1 MKKIFVMILS
11 LLMIFS
17 VTGCGG
23 NEGGNE
29 KKSAETQTQTESAK
43 NKILVAYFSCTGNT
57 KTLAEN
63 SAEVLKADLY
73 EIKPKI
79 PYTSEDLNWND
90 ETTRAT
96 VEQRTEKARP
106 ELADKDA
113 KIENYDTIIIAYPIW
128 WHVAPR
134 IIDTFMES
142 YDFSGKKVMAI
153 STSGGSDITASVD
166 ELKAISGKNITWL
179 DGKCFFNS
187 FSKSDVKTFFDGVEL
202 K

>member
-1 MKKIFVMILS
+1 MRKIFVMILS

-17 VTGCGG
+17 LTACGG
-23 NEGGNE
+23 NGGTVE
-29 KKSAETQTQTESAK
+29 KKSAETQTQTEPAK

-63 SAEVLKADLY
+63 AAEVLKADLY
-73 EIKPKI
+73 EIKPKV
-79 PYTSEDLNWND
+79 PYTSNDLNWND

-96 VEQRTEKARP
+96 VEQRDEKSRP

-128 WHVAPR
+128 WHIAPK

-142 YDFSGKKVMAI
+142 YDFNGKKVMAI
-153 STSGGSDITASVD
+153 CTSGGSDLGGSVD
-166 ELKAISGKNITWL
+166 GLKEISGKNITWL

-187 FSKSDVKTFFDGVEL
+187 FSKSEVKNFFDGVDL

>member
-1 MKKIFVMILS
+1 MKKIFAMILS
-11 LLMIFS
+11 MLMIFS
-17 VTGCGG
+17 LTACGG
-23 NEGGNE
+23 GTNE
-29 KKSAETQTQTESAK
+29 KNSAEKQNGPSK

-63 SAEVLKADLY
+63 TAEVLKADLY

-79 PYTSEDLNWND
+79 PYTAEDLNWND

-96 VEQRTEKARP
+96 VEQRDEKSRP

-113 KIENYDTIIIAYPIW
+113 KIENYDTIIIAYPVW
-128 WHVAPR
+128 WHIAPK

-142 YDFSGKKVMAI
+142 YNFSGKKVMAI
-153 STSGGSDITASVD
+153 CTSGGSDIGSSVD
-166 ELKAISGKNITWL
+166 GLKAVAGKDVTWL
-179 DGKCFFNS
+179 DGKCFFKS
-187 FSKSDVKTFFDGVEL
+187 FTKDEVKIFFDGVEL